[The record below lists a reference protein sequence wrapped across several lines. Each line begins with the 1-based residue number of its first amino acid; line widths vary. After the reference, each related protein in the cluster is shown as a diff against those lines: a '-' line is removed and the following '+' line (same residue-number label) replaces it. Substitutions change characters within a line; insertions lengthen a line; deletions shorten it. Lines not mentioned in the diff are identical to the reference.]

1 MGVLQYKLTRRYI
14 DFFFLIKKMEVVVAV
29 IKIMLCSMK
38 DEVNV
43 MIFFTIQYIVCSR
56 HVCIKTCVCVCKIT

>member
-1 MGVLQYKLTRRYI
+1 M
-14 DFFFLIKKMEVVVAV
+14 AV